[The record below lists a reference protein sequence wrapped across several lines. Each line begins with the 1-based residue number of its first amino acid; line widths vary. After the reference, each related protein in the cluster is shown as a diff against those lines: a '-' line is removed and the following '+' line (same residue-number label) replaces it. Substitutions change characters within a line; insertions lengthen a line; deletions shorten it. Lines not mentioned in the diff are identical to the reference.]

1 MHLNDEQLHAYLD
14 HEISRAERIA
24 EHLNIC
30 GECRARLAT
39 IEARVKRVNAQFA
52 ALGPRASE
60 SPRAPQLAYAQFI
73 QRQLAS
79 RKEGLSMRNIFSSRA
94 RPLWIG
100 LSVIVLLAMAL
111 TLPPVQAWA
120 EGVLA
125 QFRVKNIVVL
135 PVDTTGL
142 QSLNN
147 NSTFA
152 QRMSQLVSDS
162 TKVLREPGKPQDV
175 ASAAEASKLAGFTVR
190 LPSNQG
196 NVARFI
202 VQGGAAFEIVVN
214 RARAQSLLN
223 EAGFG
228 ATQLPASIDKA
239 TIKVNVPAGVLAFYG
254 DCPKKD
260 PAVPASAQPVPKT
273 CVVVSQMPSP
283 TVDTP
288 PNVDLTQLAEIG
300 LQFTGMTQDQARAFA
315 QNIDWTST
323 LVVPIPRNG
332 SAYKQVQVD
341 GVKGNL
347 IETTYYGLQYTLI
360 WVKNGIIYV
369 IEGAGDP
376 ASAIAIADSLK

>member
-1 MHLNDEQLHAYLD
+1 MHLNDEQLRAYLD
-14 HEISRAERIA
+14 QELTGAERFA
-24 EHLNIC
+24 EHLIVC
-30 GECRARLAT
+30 AECRARFA
-39 IEARVKRVNAQFA
+39 IIQARAQRVTANLA
-52 ALGPRASE
+52 ALEPRATE
-60 SPRAPQLAYAQFI
+60 SPRAPQLAYAQFT

-79 RKEGLSMRNIFSSRA
+79 RKEGFSMRNIFSSRS

-100 LSVIVLLAMAL
+100 LSVIVVLAIAL

-125 QFRVKNIVVL
+125 QFRVKSIVVL

-142 QSLNN
+142 DSLNN

-152 QRMSQLVSDS
+152 KRLSQLVSDS
-162 TKVLREPGKPQDV
+162 TKVTKESGKPQDV
-175 ASAAEASKLAGFTVR
+175 ASAAEASKLAGLTLR
-190 LPSNQG
+190 LPSNRG
-196 NVARFI
+196 NATRFT
-202 VQGGAAFEIVVN
+202 VQGGAAFEFVVN
-214 RARAQSLLN
+214 RGRAQSLLN
-223 EAGFG
+223 EAGFSSM
-228 ATQLPASIDKA
+228 QLPASIDKA
-239 TIKVNVPAGVLAFYG
+239 TIKVNVPAGVMAFYG

-260 PAVPASAQPVPKT
+260 PTPSAQPIARN

-288 PNVDLTQLAEIG
+288 PNVDLTQLAELG
-300 LQFTGMTQDQARAFA
+300 LQFTGMTQDQARAFS

-332 SAYKQVQVD
+332 SSYKQVQVD

-347 IETTYYGLQYTLI
+347 IETNYYGLQYTLI

-376 ASAIAIADSLK
+376 ATAIATADSMK

>member
-1 MHLNDEQLHAYLD
+1 MHLNDEQLRAYLD
-14 HEISRAERIA
+14 HELTGAERVA
-24 EHLNIC
+24 EHLNAC
-30 GECRARLAT
+30 DKCRARLAT
-39 IEARVKRVNAQFA
+39 IQARAQRVSGQFA
-52 ALGPRASE
+52 MLEPRATE
-60 SPRAPQLAYAQFI
+60 SPRAPQMAFAQFT
-73 QRQLAS
+73 QKQLAL
-79 RKEGLSMRNIFSSRA
+79 RKEGFSMRNIFSSRS

-100 LSVIVLLAMAL
+100 LSVIVLLAIAL

-162 TKVLREPGKPQDV
+162 TKVLKESGKPQD
-175 ASAAEASKLAGFTVR
+175 AANAAEASKLAGFAVR
-190 LPSNQG
+190 LPSNRG
-196 NVARFI
+196 NAARFT
-202 VQGGAAFEIVVN
+202 VQGGAAFEFVVN

-223 EAGFG
+223 EAGFSSM
-228 ATQLPASIDKA
+228 QLPASIDKA
-239 TIKVNVPAGVLAFYG
+239 TIKVNMPAGVMAFYG

-260 PAVPASAQPVPKT
+260 PTAPALAQPIARN

-300 LQFTGMTQDQARAFA
+300 LQFTGMTKDQARAFS

-332 SAYKQVQVD
+332 SSYKQVQVD

-376 ASAIAIADSLK
+376 ATAIAIADSMK